1 MLTPMRDLRLA
12 DLRHTTA
19 FRLTAGLCA
28 VFVVAVIGLLGLT
41 YVLTAQQLFWRTD
54 QFLHSRMD
62 SLLHDARGR
71 EMLVARHAVDLVT
84 NGLEFVALYDRQGH
98 RVVGNMNV
106 AGPFPVG
113 RMFDRE
119 HGGPLGTPLRLLA
132 ARLPSGDVLVVARD
146 ISPMRDLHQRVL
158 VIMVLSGIGTIALA
172 LVAGV
177 ALSIGPMRRV
187 RHMQV
192 MAAAIA
198 QGDLRRRLPD
208 THRRDEIDVIGTII
222 NGMVEE
228 IERLMGQVK
237 GATDAIAHDM
247 RTPLTHLR
255 ARLDR
260 LAQHDAIAADPA
272 LRESL
277 YGAMGELDAA
287 LARFRALLRI
297 SEIEASRRHAGFQ
310 ALDPQEVLSGV
321 AELYDPLA
329 EERGIALVV
338 PSVTGLT
345 IRGDETLLFE
355 AISNLVENAI
365 KFAPEQSTVTI
376 ALRAWPDTVAI
387 EVRDQG
393 PGILEGERE
402 RVLRRF
408 ERGAGAALAP
418 GSGLGL
424 SLVVAI
430 VQLHGFELS
439 LDDAAGDGAGPG
451 LIARIVAPRLR

>member
-1 MLTPMRDLRLA
+1 MPPLTETLLGLRLA

-54 QFLHSRMD
+54 QFLTTRMD
-62 SLLHDARGR
+62 GILHTPRGR
-71 EMLVARHAVDLVT
+71 EAVMTRRAIDAWAS
-84 NGLEFVALYDRQGH
+84 GLEFIALYDAHGQ
-98 RVVGNMNV
+98 RVVGNVQV
-106 AGPFPVG
+106 AAPFPLG
-113 RMFDRE
+113 KPFERGD
-119 HGGPLGTPLRLLA
+119 GGPPGLPLRLLA
-132 ARLPSGDVLVVARD
+132 ARLPSGDVVVVARD
-146 ISPMRDLHQRVL
+146 ISPLRDLHERVL
-158 VIMVLSGIGTIALA
+158 LIMGLSGLATILAA
-172 LVAGV
+172 LVVGV
-177 ALSIGPMRRV
+177 SLSIGPMRRV
-187 RHMQV
+187 RDMQV

-198 QGDLRRRLPD
+198 QGDLRHRLPE
-208 THRRDEIDVIGTII
+208 TSRRDEIDVIGTII

-260 LAQHDAIAADPA
+260 LAQHATIADDAE
-272 LRESL
+272 LRGSI
-277 YGAMGELDAA
+277 YGAMGELDMT

-297 SEIEASRRHAGFQ
+297 SEIEASRRHAAFTS
-310 ALDPQEVLSGV
+310 LDPLDVLSGV

-329 EERGIALVV
+329 EERGITLSVAATGGLV
-338 PSVTGLT
+338 
-345 IRGDETLLFE
+345 IRADERLLFE

-365 KFAPEQSTVTI
+365 KFAPENSTVTM
-376 ALRAWPDTVAI
+376 ALRALPDAVAI
-387 EVRDQG
+387 EVRDSG
-393 PGILEGERE
+393 AGIPEGERE
-402 RVLRRF
+402 RVQRRF
-408 ERGAGAALAP
+408 ERGAGAAMAP

-430 VQLHGFELS
+430 VQLHGFEFS
-439 LDDAAGDGAGPG
+439 LDDAGPG
-451 LIARIVAPRLR
+451 LVARIVARRLR